1 MREALKEQLTIIH
14 ERVEARKIAKMALA
28 EVRSILAK
36 EEEEKVLERIREET
50 ELKAWERAEA
60 RLREEGERIEREDV
74 EKAMERIRREK
85 EERERKAKKV
95 KTKEEEKAEKEKKT
109 LNKAA
114 EVWDT
119 NPEKDGKE
127 AKKPK
132 KKQ

>member
-1 MREALKEQLTIIH
+1 M
-14 ERVEARKIAKMALA
+14 EARKIAKMALA

-36 EEEEKVLERIREET
+36 EKEEKLLERIREES

-60 RLREEGERIEREDV
+60 QLREEGEWIEREDV
-74 EKAMERIRREK
+74 EKAMEKIRREK
-85 EERERKAKKV
+85 EERERKAEKV
-95 KTKEEEKAEKEKKT
+95 KEQEGKKEKKT

-114 EVWDT
+114 EE
-119 NPEKDGKE
+119 PEKDRKE

>member
-1 MREALKEQLTIIH
+1 M
-14 ERVEARKIAKMALA
+14 EARKIAKMALA

-36 EEEEKVLERIREET
+36 EEEEKVLERIREES

-85 EERERKAKKV
+85 EERERTAKKV
-95 KTKEEEKAEKEKKT
+95 KTKEEEEKAGKEKKT
-109 LNKAA
+109 LDKAA
-114 EVWDT
+114 EVWDR